1 MAIESVVVAD
11 DEFLN
16 RDLLEEIFTRMDIE
30 VRVAKDGVHAL
41 KALEE
46 RDADLLIS
54 DIRMPGMGGMKLLA
68 KAREKW
74 PSMPVVMMTA
84 FASVES
90 AVEAMRQ
97 GAYDYL
103 MKPFG
108 VEQVESLLLRLN
120 ERQQL
125 VREVQ
130 VLREEVRDRHQARE
144 MLGETQ
150 VMQDVQSL
158 ITRAAKSSATVL
170 VRGESGTGKELVA
183 RALHE
188 QSERAHGPF
197 IKVNCA
203 ALTDTLLASE
213 LFGHERGSFTGA
225 DKQHIGRFELANGG
239 TLLLDEI
246 SEISPELQAK
256 MLRVLEEREFERV
269 GGDKTIKIDV
279 RIVATTNRSILEEVE
294 AGRFRED
301 LYYRLNVVPIDLPPL
316 RDRDD
321 DILPIFNHYLKHF
334 SNEMKCKTKMH
345 KKAEAIVQAYQWPG
359 NVRELVNVAERLV
372 VLHGGKTI
380 TDEDLERSF
389 PELKKAQAPKQGAIE
404 TDHNQDG
411 KKQSVADA
419 ADASPQSLEA
429 LERQHIMATLAACD
443 DDKKVAAKTLGISV
457 RTLWNRL
464 SKYQDDFAT
473 A

>member
-16 RDLLEEIFTRMDIE
+16 RDLLEEIFSRMDIE
-30 VRVAKDGVHAL
+30 VRVAKDGVQAL
-41 KALEE
+41 KIMEE
-46 RDADLLIS
+46 READLLIS

-74 PSMPVVMMTA
+74 PDMPVVMMTA

-108 VEQVESLLLRLN
+108 LEQVESLLLRLN

-125 VREVQ
+125 VREVR
-130 VLREEVRDRHQARE
+130 VLREEVRDRHQVRK
-144 MLGETQ
+144 MLGSTPAMTA
-150 VMQDVQSL
+150 VNGL
-158 ITRAAKSSATVL
+158 IERAAKSMATVL
-170 VRGESGTGKELVA
+170 VCGESGTGKELVA

-188 QSERAHGPF
+188 HSDRASGPF
-197 IKVNCA
+197 VKVNCA
-203 ALTDTLLASE
+203 ALTETLLASE

-225 DKQHIGRFELANGG
+225 DKQHIGRFELAHGG

-246 SEISPELQAK
+246 SEISLELQAK
-256 MLRVLEEREFERV
+256 LLRVLEEREFERV
-269 GGDKTIKIDV
+269 GGDKTISVNV
-279 RIVATTNRSILEEVE
+279 RIVATTNRTLLEEVE
-294 AGRFRED
+294 AGNFRED
-301 LYYRLNVVPIDLPPL
+301 LYYRLNVIPVELPAL
-316 RDRDD
+316 RERAEDV
-321 DILPIFNHYLKHF
+321 LPIFKHYLTHF
-334 SNEMKCKTKMH
+334 GKEMNCKPKLS
-345 KKAEAIVQAYQWPG
+345 KAAEQLVQDYQWPG

-372 VLHGGKTI
+372 VLLGGGTI
-380 TDEDLERSF
+380 KGEDMERSF
-389 PELKKAQAPKQGAIE
+389 PELKKALALQGPKPNLVVE
-404 TDHNQDG
+404 TVD
-411 KKQSVADA
+411 SA
-419 ADASPQSLEA
+419 QSLED
-429 LERQHIMATLAACD
+429 LEREHILRTLSACD
-443 DDKKVAAKTLGISV
+443 DDKQQAAEQLGISV

-464 SKYQDDFAT
+464 AKYQDALS